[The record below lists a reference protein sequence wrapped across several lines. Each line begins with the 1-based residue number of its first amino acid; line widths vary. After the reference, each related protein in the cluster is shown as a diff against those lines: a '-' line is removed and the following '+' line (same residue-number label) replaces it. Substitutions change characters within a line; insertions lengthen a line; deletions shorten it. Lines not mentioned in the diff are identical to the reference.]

1 MSAAPGGGGSSGGG
15 GSANKVGALL
25 LGGGLIAIIAI
36 LGPRAFDGDD
46 DDPAPAPTAEGLPS
60 GGGGAVTP
68 APTAQPTAR
77 PQPTT
82 RPTQTADEELRGSP
96 DNVILTVTVYG
107 MPGRVGA
114 EPIDRSIEI
123 RQRQKGSCSPDDQYP
138 EPCVTYY
145 VAKRGTEMRIY
156 GGDSQAGYWPA
167 LSSVSGA
174 GCNVSGPLRADFSCP
189 VTLLS
194 DMGVEARYYGDTTN
208 GGTVYY
214 PKCPASLGNSRP
226 TWASRCQ

>member
-1 MSAAPGGGGSSGGG
+1 MSVAPGGGSSGGG
-15 GSANKVGALL
+15 SSANKVAALL
-25 LGGGLIAIIAI
+25 LGGGLLAIIAI
-36 LGPRAFDGDD
+36 MGPRAFDGDD
-46 DDPAPAPTAEGLPS
+46 DDQVQPAPTAEGLP
-60 GGGGAVTP
+60 GGGRPATQ
-68 APTAQPTAR
+68 APTAQPTPR

-114 EPIDRSIEI
+114 EAIDRNIEI

-145 VAKRGTEMRIY
+145 VAKHGTEMRIY
-156 GGDSQAGYWPA
+156 GGDSRAGYWPV

-174 GCNVSGPLRADFSCP
+174 GCNLSEPFRADFSCP

-194 DMGVEARYYGDTTN
+194 DIGVEARYYGSSTN
-208 GGTVYY
+208 GGTVFY
-214 PKCPASLGNSRP
+214 PKCPAALGDSRP
-226 TWASRCQ
+226 GWAARCQ